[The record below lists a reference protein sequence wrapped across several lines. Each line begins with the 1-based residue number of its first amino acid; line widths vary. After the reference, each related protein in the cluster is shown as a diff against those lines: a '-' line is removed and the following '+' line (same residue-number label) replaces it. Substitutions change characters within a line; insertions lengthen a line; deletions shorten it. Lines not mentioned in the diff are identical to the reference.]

1 MSRTPTDA
9 VNPMQESL
17 LDHKRRSQPPDLTAR
32 VGASQPETVA
42 THMVPVTVCHPS
54 ETVDDVIGRMRRAE
68 AGYAS
73 TIYVVD
79 AHRRLAG
86 QVPLMTLLGAL
97 PGTSIR
103 ELMTD
108 VQTCVTPDIDQEHA
122 ASIAVEQRVAAL
134 PVVDEHRRLVGVLP
148 SEVLMEVLRA
158 EHLEDLHRLAG
169 VTRDQQMAREAI
181 EAPSM
186 RRARNRLPWLLIGLA
201 GSAAATMIMAGFES
215 TLETSVAVAFFVP
228 GIVYLADAIGTQTEA
243 AAVRGLSLTREPL
256 SQLVGG
262 EVRTGLLM
270 GVTLAAISLPA
281 VWLAFGDL
289 NLAFAVAG
297 ALLCAGAMATTIG
310 LLLPWFLWRLGRDP
324 AYGSGPLATVIQ
336 DVLSIVIY
344 LGIVTLLVG

>member
-1 MSRTPTDA
+1 MSRA
-9 VNPMQESL
+9 
-17 LDHKRRSQPPDLTAR
+17 
-32 VGASQPETVA
+32 GASQPEAVGA
-42 THMVPVTVCHPS
+42 HMVPAIVCHPG
-54 ETVDDVIGRMRRAE
+54 ETVRDVIGRMRSAETGRA
-68 AGYAS
+68 G

-86 QVPLMTLLGAL
+86 QVSLMTLLGAP
-97 PGTSIR
+97 PGTRIR
-103 ELMTD
+103 DLMAD
-108 VQTCVTPDIDQEHA
+108 VETSVTPDIDQEHA
-122 ASIAVEQRVAAL
+122 ASIAVERRVAAL
-134 PVVDEHRRLVGVLP
+134 PVVDEQGRLVGVLP

-186 RRARNRLPWLLIGLA
+186 RRARNRLPWLLIGLS
-201 GSAAATMIMAGFES
+201 GSAAATMIMAGFHS
-215 TLETSVAVAFFVP
+215 TLEASVAVAFFVP

-262 EVRTGLLM
+262 ELRVGLLM
-270 GVTLAAISLPA
+270 GVTLAVIALPA
-281 VWLAFGDL
+281 VWLGFGDL
-289 NLAFAVAG
+289 DLAFAVAG
-297 ALLCAGAMATTIG
+297 AILCAGAMATTIG

-324 AYGSGPLATVIQ
+324 ALGSGPLATVIQ

-344 LGIVTLLVG
+344 LAIVTVLVG